1 MPSFFYYITLREK
14 CQTIVFNKKALD
26 KQGVLTYNRDRKSI
40 PVDGLLPL
48 LELRFNRRELVA
60 GAVISFSCRGDSDYY
75 FYDYSK
81 CTRSRWSNPAE
92 SCRSSANHQRWHI
105 DPSYRSPPICSNEQ
119 WEQKQTAYRFRYALK
134 IQYTTLCKK
143 CQTIV
148 FSIKSAAF
156 PGKKALDKC
165 GVLAYNRDRKSIPVD
180 GLLPLQIV
188 KKI

>member
-26 KQGVLTYNRDRKSI
+26 KQGVLAYNKDRKSI

-92 SCRSSANHQRWHI
+92 SCKSSANHLKWCI

-119 WEQKQTAYRFRYALK
+119 WEQKSEKDLTAYRFRYALK
-134 IQYTTLCKK
+134 IQYTTLCEK

-165 GVLAYNRDRKSIPVD
+165 GVLTYNKDRKSTPVD
-180 GLLPLQIV
+180 GLLP
-188 KKI
+188 

>member
-26 KQGVLTYNRDRKSI
+26 KQGVLAYNKDRKSI

-92 SCRSSANHQRWHI
+92 SCKSSANHLKWCI

-119 WEQKQTAYRFRYALK
+119 WEQEQTAYRFRYALE

-143 CQTIV
+143 CQTAASLPERSGGWCGCFAV
-148 FSIKSAAF
+148 VQSNHCTSI
-156 PGKKALDKC
+156 
-165 GVLAYNRDRKSIPVD
+165 
-180 GLLPLQIV
+180 LL
-188 KKI
+188 

>member
-1 MPSFFYYITLREK
+1 MLIRQKRRES
-14 CQTIVFNKKALD
+14 NKRNAVIAQLVEHFLGKEEVTSSNLVNSSRNLHAVCMDCVLFWLCMWKLLQSELCSSVNRPTKKRLD
-26 KQGVLTYNRDRKSI
+26 KSVQIAYNRNRKSI

-119 WEQKQTAYRFRYALK
+119 WEQKQTAYRFRYALE
-134 IQYTTLCKK
+134 I
-143 CQTIV
+143 
-148 FSIKSAAF
+148 
-156 PGKKALDKC
+156 
-165 GVLAYNRDRKSIPVD
+165 
-180 GLLPLQIV
+180 
-188 KKI
+188 

>member
-1 MPSFFYYITLREK
+1 MPSVFYYITLRE
-14 CQTIVFNKKALD
+14 
-26 KQGVLTYNRDRKSI
+26 
-40 PVDGLLPL
+40 
-48 LELRFNRRELVA
+48 
-60 GAVISFSCRGDSDYY
+60 
-75 FYDYSK
+75 
-81 CTRSRWSNPAE
+81 
-92 SCRSSANHQRWHI
+92 
-105 DPSYRSPPICSNEQ
+105 
-119 WEQKQTAYRFRYALK
+119 
-134 IQYTTLCKK
+134 K